1 MLKMLFL
8 EEGTPLWKKA
18 IWGMQYDMSGLYVYS
33 LFSEWDGHAA
43 IQKYA
48 WLNLTVLEF
57 GTMWNPKKSL
67 ET

>member
-48 WLNLTVLEF
+48 
-57 GTMWNPKKSL
+57 
-67 ET
+67 